1 MSDFRLDIRNKIIL
15 EDYSVLYDYMDIPS
29 ENDRLTI
36 NIKNNESEDIDL
48 LCKILM
54 DKGFDIVNESRE
66 DNWNCNIVANR
77 RNKLH

>member
-1 MSDFRLDIRNKIIL
+1 MSDFRLDIRDRIIL

-36 NIKNNESEDIDL
+36 NIKNNDSEDIDL

-54 DKGFDIVNESRE
+54 DKGFDIINKNRDDS
-66 DNWNCNIVANR
+66 WNCNIIANR

>member
-1 MSDFRLDIRNKIIL
+1 MSDFRLDIRDRIIL

-54 DKGFDIVNESRE
+54 DKGFDIINENRD
-66 DNWNCNIVANR
+66 DNWNCNIIANR
-77 RNKLH
+77 RNKVH

>member
-1 MSDFRLDIRNKIIL
+1 MSDFRLDIRDRIIL

-48 LCKILM
+48 LCKILL
-54 DKGFDIVNESRE
+54 DKGFDIINENR
-66 DNWNCNIVANR
+66 DDDWNCNIIANR

>member
-1 MSDFRLDIRNKIIL
+1 MSDFRLDIRDRIIL

-36 NIKNNESEDIDL
+36 NIKNNENEDIDL

-54 DKGFDIVNESRE
+54 DKGFDIIKESRD
-66 DNWNCNIVANR
+66 DNSNCNIIANR

>member
-1 MSDFRLDIRNKIIL
+1 MSDFRLDIRDRIIL

-48 LCKILM
+48 LCKILI
-54 DKGFDIVNESRE
+54 DKGFDIISESKD
-66 DNWNCNIVANR
+66 DNWNCNIIANR

>member
-1 MSDFRLDIRNKIIL
+1 MSDFRLDIRDRIIL

-36 NIKNNESEDIDL
+36 NIKNNENEDIDL
-48 LCKILM
+48 VCEILM
-54 DKGFDIVNESRE
+54 DKGFDIIKESRD
-66 DNWNCNIVANR
+66 DNWNCNIIASR